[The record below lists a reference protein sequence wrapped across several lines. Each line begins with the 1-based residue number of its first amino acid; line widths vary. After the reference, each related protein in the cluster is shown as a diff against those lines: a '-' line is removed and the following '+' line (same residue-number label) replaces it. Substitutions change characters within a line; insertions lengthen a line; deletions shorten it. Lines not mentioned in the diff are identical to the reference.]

1 MTSLPYDG
9 QLNWFDIEEAKNDAP
24 VVRRISYAE
33 TKPFLLNIHYARRM
47 PCITDAFGL
56 FVSGE
61 MVGVVTYGVP
71 ASRPLCIGLAGVENE
86 KKVLELNRLCIKPEL
101 NGGGRNYA
109 SFLVSHSLKML
120 PNGTFVVSY
129 ADTAWT
135 HVGYV
140 YQACNFLYTG
150 MSAKRKDT
158 YQPNGLHPRA
168 YDKNNHSEKFQTRS
182 QKHRYVYLVGDKRTR
197 KRMRAQLKYPV
208 YDKYPK
214 GDEQHYDVEDPKV
227 VHPIEI
233 VERKNRSDE

>member
-1 MTSLPYDG
+1 MNET
-9 QLNWFDIEEAKNDAP
+9 QLNLLDILDAQENRKY
-24 VVRRISYAE
+24 VRRIEYEE
-33 TKPFLLNIHYARRM
+33 TKPFLLEIHYARRM

-56 FVSGE
+56 FVDGE
-61 MVGVVTYGVP
+61 LVGVVTYGIP
-71 ASRPLCIGLAGVENE
+71 ASRPLCIGIAGIENE
-86 KKVLELNRLCIKPEL
+86 RNVKELNRLVIKPDL

-120 PNGTFVVSY
+120 DNGTFVVSY

-135 HVGYV
+135 HVGYI

-168 YDKNNHSEKFQTRS
+168 YDKNSHSDKFQTRS
-182 QKHRYVYLVGDKRTR
+182 PKHRYVYLVGDKRTR
-197 KRMRAQLKYPV
+197 KRMRQQLKYPV

-214 GDEQHYDVEDPKV
+214 GDEQHYDTENPQI
-227 VHPIEI
+227 VHPIQI
-233 VERKNRSDE
+233 VERSKHK